1 MTLQFKKTSDDP
13 RKLIKNFTDIG
24 GSVPGTNTAS
34 CSILNPVWLL
44 EYNSDYKDATHVY
57 CTEFG
62 RTYYITDLV
71 MGTGGKCY
79 VYGAVDVLAT
89 YGPIIKDC
97 NVCVTRSESA
107 GVNWVTD
114 SQYPI
119 NPNKKIVIG
128 DKYLPTPFTSGS
140 PCFFVDFSE
149 YTPYNFE
156 LPQHTQPTQPTQ
168 PQP

>member
-13 RKLIKNFTDIG
+13 RKLIKNFANIG
-24 GSVPGTNTAS
+24 NPVPATNTAS
-34 CSILNPVWLL
+34 CSILNPIWLL
-44 EYNSDYKDATHVY
+44 EYNADYKDATHVF

-71 MGTGGKCY
+71 LGTGGKCY

-89 YGPIIKDC
+89 YGGTIENCP
-97 NVCVTRSESA
+97 VCVTRSESA
-107 GVNWVTD
+107 GVNWVVD

-128 DKYLPTPFTSGS
+128 DKYLTTPFENGD

-149 YTPYNFE
+149 YDQYTFK
-156 LPQHTQPTQPTQ
+156 LPQHIQ
-168 PQP
+168 PQS

>member
-13 RKLIKNFTDIG
+13 RKLSKDFTPIG
-24 GSVPGTNTAS
+24 NPVPATNTAA

-44 EYNSDYKDATHVY
+44 EYNADYKDATHVS

-79 VYGAVDVLAT
+79 LYGSVDVLAT
-89 YGPIIKDC
+89 YGGTIKNC
-97 NVCVTRSESA
+97 PVCVTRSESA
-107 GVNWVTD
+107 GVNWVVD
-114 SQYPI
+114 SQYPM
-119 NPNKKIVIG
+119 NPNKKTVIG
-128 DKYLPTPFTSGS
+128 DKYLTTPFTSGD

-149 YTPYNFE
+149 YDQYTFE
-156 LPQHTQPTQPTQ
+156 LPQHIVP
-168 PQP
+168 

>member
-13 RKLIKNFTDIG
+13 RKLIKNFAKNIG
-24 GSVPGTNTAS
+24 NPVPATNTAS
-34 CSILNPVWLL
+34 CSILNPIWLL
-44 EYNSDYKDATHVY
+44 EYNADYKDATHVF

-71 MGTGGKCY
+71 LGTGGKCY

-89 YGPIIKDC
+89 YGETIKNC
-97 NVCVTRSESA
+97 PVCVTRSESA
-107 GVNWVTD
+107 GVNWVVD
-114 SQYPI
+114 SQYPM

-128 DKYLPTPFTSGS
+128 DKYLTTPFETGD

-149 YTPYNFE
+149 YDQYTFK
-156 LPQHTQPTQPTQ
+156 LPQHIVP
-168 PQP
+168 

>member
-1 MTLQFKKTSDDP
+1 MTLQFEKTSDDP

-24 GSVPGTNTAS
+24 SSVPATNTAS

-44 EYNSDYKDATHVY
+44 EYNPNYKDATHVY

-89 YGPIIKDC
+89 YGGMIETCP
-97 NVCVTRSESA
+97 VCVTRSESA
-107 GVNWVTD
+107 GVNWVVD

-119 NPNKKIVIG
+119 NPNKKTVIG
-128 DKYLPTPFTSGS
+128 DKYLTTPFETGN

-149 YTPYNFE
+149 YDPYTFE
-156 LPQHTQPTQPTQ
+156 LPQHIQ

>member
-1 MTLQFKKTSDDP
+1 MTLQFEKTSDDP

-24 GSVPGTNTAS
+24 SSVPAVNTAS

-44 EYNSDYKDATHVY
+44 EYNPDYKDATHVY

-89 YGPIIKDC
+89 YGLIIKDC
-97 NVCVTRSESA
+97 HVCVTRSESA

-119 NPNKKIVIG
+119 NPNRKTVIG
-128 DKYLPTPFTSGS
+128 DKYLPTPFTSGN

-156 LPQHTQPTQPTQ
+156 LPQHTQPQPPQ

>member
-1 MTLQFKKTSDDP
+1 MTLQFEKTSDDP

-24 GSVPGTNTAS
+24 SSVPAVNTAS

-44 EYNSDYKDATHVY
+44 EYNSDYKNATHVY
-57 CTEFG
+57 CAEFG

-89 YGPIIKDC
+89 YGGMIETCP
-97 NVCVTRSESA
+97 VCVTRSESA
-107 GVNWVTD
+107 GVNWVVD

-128 DKYLPTPFTSGS
+128 DKYLPTPFETGD

-149 YTPYNFE
+149 YNPYTFE
-156 LPQHTQPTQPTQ
+156 LPQQPQQPQQ

>member
-13 RKLIKNFTDIG
+13 RKLIKDFANIG
-24 GSVPGTNTAS
+24 ETVPATNTAS

-44 EYNSDYKDATHVY
+44 EYNADYKDATHVF

-62 RTYYITDLV
+62 RTYYITDLIL
-71 MGTGGKCY
+71 GTGGKCY

-89 YGPIIKDC
+89 YGEKIKNC
-97 NVCVTRSESA
+97 PVCVTRSESA
-107 GVNWVTD
+107 GVNWVVD
-114 SQYPI
+114 SQYPM

-128 DKYLPTPFTSGS
+128 DRYLTTPFENGD

-149 YTPYNFE
+149 YDQYTFK
-156 LPQHTQPTQPTQ
+156 LPQHIVP
-168 PQP
+168 

>member
-1 MTLQFKKTSDDP
+1 MTLQFEKTSDDP

-24 GSVPGTNTAS
+24 SLVPATNTAS

-44 EYNSDYKDATHVY
+44 EYNADYKDATHVY

-89 YGPIIKDC
+89 YGTMIETCP
-97 NVCVTRSESA
+97 VCVTRSESA
-107 GVNWVTD
+107 GVNWVVD

-119 NPNKKIVIG
+119 NPNKKTVIG
-128 DKYLPTPFTSGS
+128 DKYLPTPFTAGN

-149 YTPYNFE
+149 YTPYTFG
-156 LPQHTQPTQPTQ
+156 LPQHTQPTQPQ
-168 PQP
+168 P

>member
-1 MTLQFKKTSDDP
+1 MTLQFQKTSDDP

-24 GSVPGTNTAS
+24 SLVPATNTAS
-34 CSILNPVWLL
+34 CSIINPVWLL
-44 EYNSDYKDATHVY
+44 EYNADYKDATHVY

-89 YGPIIKDC
+89 YGTMIETCP
-97 NVCVTRSESA
+97 VCVTRSESA
-107 GVNWVTD
+107 GVNWVVD

-119 NPNKKIVIG
+119 NPNKKTVIG
-128 DKYLPTPFTSGS
+128 DKYLPTPFTSGN

-149 YTPYNFE
+149 YNPYTFE
-156 LPQHTQPTQPTQ
+156 LPQHTQSEVKDSGTN
-168 PQP
+168 